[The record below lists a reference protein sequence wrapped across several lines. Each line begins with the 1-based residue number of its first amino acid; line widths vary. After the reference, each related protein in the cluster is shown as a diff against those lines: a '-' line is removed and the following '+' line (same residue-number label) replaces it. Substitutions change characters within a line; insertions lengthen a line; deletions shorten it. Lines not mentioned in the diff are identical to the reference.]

1 MGEPVR
7 WDVRRKLEH
16 LEERTM
22 WSQFRRLAAAIGLAP
37 EQVEAVERGGK
48 ATLVPHPLAEIL
60 IRARPDPDW
69 TQRMHEAFEGTLAN
83 TRREQ
88 AGTIPVADGQ
98 LVIADPNA
106 PEAAATAHVTA
117 GEYEVVLTVAY
128 EGEEQTDEFERTDD
142 YEEYVSHAFA
152 LLRDNK
158 GVTAIEP
165 LTDENGVELW
175 VGGEIVAFSGAGV
188 MPRIAAEQPGLS
200 TWHTRWT
207 IPDLLRIVDP
217 EANLVDA
224 QWVRFPTRDGTGVL
238 IACNAGYRPGF
249 GREDYSLFRLADAEG
264 ATVGVLV
271 DFWVDNRPWDDDRS
285 EQEARDP

>member
-1 MGEPVR
+1 
-7 WDVRRKLEH
+7 
-16 LEERTM
+16 M
-22 WSQFRRLAAAIGLAP
+22 WSQFRRLAAAFGLTP

-48 ATLVPHPLAEIL
+48 ATLVPVPLNSEIL

-83 TRREQ
+83 TRRER
-88 AGTIPVADGQ
+88 AGTIPIADGQ
-98 LVIADPNA
+98 LVIADPDA
-106 PEAAATAHVTA
+106 PEDAVTAHVTA
-117 GEYEVVLTVAY
+117 GEYEVVVTVAH
-128 EGEEQTDEFERTDD
+128 EGAEDPDDDD
-142 YEEYVSHAFA
+142 YGEYVSHAFA

-175 VGGEIVAFSGAGV
+175 VGGAIVAFAGAGV
-188 MPRIAAEQPGLS
+188 MPQIAAEQPGLS
-200 TWHTRWT
+200 HWT
-207 IPDLLRIVDP
+207 VPDLLRIVDP
-217 EANLVDA
+217 EANLLDA
-224 QWVRFPTRDGTGVL
+224 QSVQFPTRDGTGVL

-271 DFWVDNRPWDDDRS
+271 DFWVDNRPSDDLI
-285 EQEARDP
+285 QP

>member
-1 MGEPVR
+1 
-7 WDVRRKLEH
+7 
-16 LEERTM
+16 M
-22 WSQFRRLAAAIGLAP
+22 WSQFRRLAAAFGLTP
-37 EQVEAVERGGK
+37 ERIEAVERGGK
-48 ATLVPHPLAEIL
+48 ATRVPVPLSSEIL
-60 IRARPDPDW
+60 IGARPDPDW
-69 TQRMHEAFEGTLAN
+69 TQRRHEAFEGTLAN
-83 TRREQ
+83 TRRER
-88 AGTIPVADGQ
+88 AGTIPIPHGQ

-106 PEAAATAHVTA
+106 PEAAVTAHVTA

-128 EGEEQTDEFERTDD
+128 EGDEQTDEYERTDD

-175 VGGEIVAFSGAGV
+175 VGGAIVAFAGAGI

-200 TWHTRWT
+200 TGRTDWT
-207 IPDLLRIVDP
+207 VPDLLRIVDP
-217 EANLVDA
+217 EANLIDA
-224 QWVRFPTRDGTGVL
+224 QSVRFPTKDGTGVL

-249 GREDYSLFRLADAEG
+249 GREDYDLFRLADAEG
-264 ATVGVLV
+264 NTVGVLV
-271 DFWVDNRPWDDDRS
+271 DFWVDNRAWDDDLS

>member
-1 MGEPVR
+1 
-7 WDVRRKLEH
+7 
-16 LEERTM
+16 M
-22 WSQFRRLAAAIGLAP
+22 WTQFRRLAAAFGLP
-37 EQVEAVERGGK
+37 LEQVEAIERGGK
-48 ATLVPHPLAEIL
+48 ATLVPHPLNSLIQ

-83 TRREQ
+83 TRRERV
-88 AGTIPVADGQ
+88 GTIPIADGQ
-98 LVIADPNA
+98 LVIADGNE
-106 PEAAATAHVTA
+106 PEAAVTVHVPA

-128 EGEEQTDEFERTDD
+128 EGDEQTDEYERTDD
-142 YEEYVSHAFA
+142 YEEHVSHAFA

-158 GVTAIEP
+158 GVTTIEP

-175 VGGEIVAFSGAGV
+175 VGGLIVAFAGAGV
-188 MPRIAAEQPGLS
+188 MPRIAAEQPGVS
-200 TWHTRWT
+200 NWRTRWT

-224 QWVRFPTRDGTGVL
+224 QSVRFPTRDGTGVL

-271 DFWVDNRPWDDDRS
+271 DFWVDNRPGDDDLS
-285 EQEARDP
+285 EH

>member
-1 MGEPVR
+1 
-7 WDVRRKLEH
+7 
-16 LEERTM
+16 M
-22 WSQFRRLAAAIGLAP
+22 WSQFRRLAAAFRLTP
-37 EQVEAVERGGK
+37 EQIEAVERGGK
-48 ATLVPHPLAEIL
+48 ATLVPVPLSSEIL

-83 TRREQ
+83 TRREP
-88 AGTIPVADGQ
+88 AGTIPIADGQ

-106 PEAAATAHVTA
+106 PEAAVTAHVTA
-117 GEYEVVLTVAY
+117 GEYEIVLTVAH
-128 EGEEQTDEFERTDD
+128 EGAEQTDEYEQTDD

-175 VGGEIVAFSGAGV
+175 VEGTIVAFAGAGV

-200 TWHTRWT
+200 TWRTRWT
-207 IPDLLRIVDP
+207 VPDLLRIVDP
-217 EANLVDA
+217 EANLLDA
-224 QWVRFPTRDGTGVL
+224 QSVRFPTKDGTGVL

-264 ATVGVLV
+264 NTVGVLV
-271 DFWVDNRPWDDDRS
+271 DFWVDNRPWDDDLS

>member
-1 MGEPVR
+1 
-7 WDVRRKLEH
+7 
-16 LEERTM
+16 M

-48 ATLVPHPLAEIL
+48 ATLVPIPINSEIQ
-60 IRARPDPDW
+60 IRVRPDPDW
-69 TQRMHEAFEGTLAN
+69 TQRMHEAFEETLAH
-83 TRREQ
+83 TRREP
-88 AGTIPVADGQ
+88 AGTIPIADGR

-106 PEAAATAHVTA
+106 PEAAVTAHVTA

-128 EGEEQTDEFERTDD
+128 EGEEQTDEYERTDD
-142 YEEYVSHAFA
+142 YEEYVSHAVA

-175 VGGEIVAFSGAGV
+175 VGGEIVAFAGAGV
-188 MPRIAAEQPGLS
+188 IPRIAAEQPVLG
-200 TWHTRWT
+200 TWRTRWT

-224 QWVRFPTRDGTGVL
+224 QWVRFPTKDGTGVL

-271 DFWVDNRPWDDDRS
+271 DFWVDNRPWDDDLS
-285 EQEARDP
+285 EPEARDP

>member
-1 MGEPVR
+1 
-7 WDVRRKLEH
+7 
-16 LEERTM
+16 M
-22 WSQFRRLAAAIGLAP
+22 WSQFRRLAAAIGLTP

-48 ATLVPHPLAEIL
+48 ATLVPHPLSSEIR

-69 TQRMHEAFEGTLAN
+69 TQRMHEAFEGTLAH
-83 TRREQ
+83 TRRER
-88 AGTIPVADGQ
+88 AGTLPVADGQ

-106 PEAAATAHVTA
+106 PEAAVTAHVTA
-117 GEYEVVLTVAY
+117 GEYEVVLTVAH
-128 EGEEQTDEFERTDD
+128 EGDEPADEYEQTDD
-142 YEEYVSHAFA
+142 YSEYVSHAFA

-175 VGGEIVAFSGAGV
+175 VEGAIVAFAGAGV
-188 MPRIAAEQPGLS
+188 MPRIAAEQPDLG
-200 TWHTRWT
+200 TWRTRWT
-207 IPDLLRIVDP
+207 IPDMLRIVDP

-224 QWVRFPTRDGTGVL
+224 QSVRFPTKDGTGVL
-238 IACNAGYRPGF
+238 IACNAGHPPGF

-264 ATVGVLV
+264 NTVGVLV
-271 DFWVDNRPWDDDRS
+271 DFFVDNRPCDDDLS

>member
-1 MGEPVR
+1 
-7 WDVRRKLEH
+7 
-16 LEERTM
+16 M
-22 WSQFRRLAAAIGLAP
+22 WSQFRRLAAAFGLTP

-48 ATLVPHPLAEIL
+48 AALVPHPLNSEIL

-83 TRREQ
+83 TRREP
-88 AGTIPVADGQ
+88 AGTIPIADGQ

-106 PEAAATAHVTA
+106 PEAAVTAHVTA
-117 GEYEVVLTVAY
+117 GEYEVVVTVAQ
-128 EGEEQTDEFERTDD
+128 EGDEETDD
-142 YEEYVSHAFA
+142 DAEYVSHAFA

-175 VGGEIVAFSGAGV
+175 VGGAIVAFSGAGV

-200 TWHTRWT
+200 TWTV
-207 IPDLLRIVDP
+207 PDLLRIVDP
-217 EANLVDA
+217 EANLIDA
-224 QWVRFPTRDGTGVL
+224 QSVRFPARDGTGVL

-249 GREDYSLFRLADAEG
+249 GREDYSLFRLADAGG

-271 DFWVDNRPWDDDRS
+271 DFWVDNRPADDLIPP
-285 EQEARDP
+285 EH